1 MRLRSKDRRFD
12 LRAPSVAGTAD
23 RWEFA
28 FGDRSDSAAA
38 NGRLECFSHRTR
50 PGAKSDRLRQSA
62 VKRSPGIVSS
72 PFVESPRSR
81 RPVCSVSSALAPSTA
96 TCAIR
101 EFRAREAHAMVPLPL
116 LAGASCQVPR
126 PRFPAQLGASLSR
139 SPTPSRLSAVRV
151 RLSLTACRGGSAT
164 GQPIAVPPE
173 YRLVPLPAGIPKA
186 RNQVRAAPGIPGL
199 GHNDLG
205 VAQPRRQSS
214 FTPLDPIS
222 VSLSGRLLAARSE
235 IRTRRALTASARAS
249 PRSRMGIARVGSWL
263 AGFVP
268 RSVAGPCAGLRR
280 GTPPRGRRPSLRRR
294 RAELMRLSTAHSGG
308 TPRLSRPVP

>member
-23 RWEFA
+23 RCEFA

-116 LAGASCQVPR
+116 LASASCQVPR

-151 RLSLTACRGGSAT
+151 RLSLTACRGAPQRASRSPSLPNTALCHCPPGSRKPGTKSAPLPGFLASGTMIWESPNLGGRVPSRPSIRFPRPCPAGCWPRARRFARGGPSRPAREPARGRGWGSPGSAP
-164 GQPIAVPPE
+164 GWPVSSRDPSRGP
-173 YRLVPLPAGIPKA
+173 
-186 RNQVRAAPGIPGL
+186 APGCGE
-199 GHNDLG
+199 G
-205 VAQPRRQSS
+205 PRHAA
-214 FTPLDPIS
+214 
-222 VSLSGRLLAARSE
+222 AARHCGDE
-235 IRTRRALTASARAS
+235 E
-249 PRSRMGIARVGSWL
+249 
-263 AGFVP
+263 
-268 RSVAGPCAGLRR
+268 
-280 GTPPRGRRPSLRRR
+280 PS
-294 RAELMRLSTAHSGG
+294 
-308 TPRLSRPVP
+308 